1 MAPASPLKG
10 VSYLHGVIGAGSQIL
25 WDDTHC
31 PVFCANSRGNWDY
44 EQVLAWYVNRNA
56 QYDYAIAKGKKVF
69 LISDISLLS
78 APDAVLR
85 KQLSDLG
92 QKYDIPYKGKWL
104 GQVFIMTNP
113 ILRGIVTAVNWLSP
127 NGFAVPTTTASTMA
141 HAVTEMQNAYKKAGE
156 EPPDF
161 PRDYQFPAWEEKK

>member
-1 MAPASPLKG
+1 MSSQSPLKG
-10 VSYLHGVIGAGSQIL
+10 VTYLHGANGEGSQIL

-31 PVFCANSRGNWDY
+31 PVFLASSRGNWDY
-44 EQVLAWYVNRNA
+44 EQVLQWYTNRNL
-56 QYDYAIAKGKKVF
+56 QYDYAIAKGKKVY
-69 LISDISLLS
+69 LISDISLLN

-85 KQLSDLG
+85 KQLSEMG
-92 QKYDIPYKGKWL
+92 QKFDTPYKGTWL
-104 GQVFIMTNP
+104 GQTFIMTNP

-141 HAVTEMQNAYKKAGE
+141 LAIVEMQKAYKRAGE

-161 PRDYQFPAWEEKK
+161 PREYQFPSFEER